1 MENKKIKVMSV
12 FGTRPEAIKMA
23 PLVKELETR
32 PEIESIVCVTAQHR
46 EMLDQVLEIF
56 DLHPKYDLNI
66 MQSRQ
71 TLAGITTRALTGLE
85 EVMKEEQ
92 PDIVLVHGDTSTTFA
107 GALAAYYCQIKVG
120 HVEAGLRTYD
130 KYQPFP
136 EEMNRQLTG
145 TLTDLH
151 FAPTPLA
158 KEHLLKENIS
168 ADGIFIT
175 GNTVIDALAHTIED
189 DYTFTVDELNQ
200 IDFKN
205 KRVIAMTAHRR
216 ENLGEPLRNICHAV
230 KRIVEEYP
238 DVEVVYAVH
247 KNPAVVEPVH
257 EILGGNDRIHLT
269 DPLDLKDMHNLMCR
283 SFFVMTD
290 SGGLQ
295 EEVPSMGKPVLVLR
309 NVTERPEGVDA
320 GTLKLAGTE
329 EETIYTM
336 AKELLD
342 NEAEYE
348 KMAQAKNPFGDG
360 QASRRI
366 ADSILYAF
374 GKAADRPE
382 EYILRINC
390 EEKNK
395 EAKPMKEERLA
406 ILSML
411 EKGIIN
417 VDEAERLLAAI
428 HNGAAAV
435 EKESAGRMSG
445 MLEKAGAALNSAAKT
460 VAENPKVKSATEKFA
475 DKADDLQ
482 PRMRAAAFR
491 MSEKFSDKADDLQ
504 PKLRAAA
511 FRMSEKANEWKEDMT
526 AYREKLKERKN
537 RNEAEEWDDLD
548 DIDLDEMEMEA
559 EVTAEEAAEAENT
572 APTGLK
578 AKILEVV
585 SGTEETEAAEAPAV
599 EEIPTEDGEE
609 EPISPE
615 MNKYLNK
622 VENVLDEMGEQ
633 MNQLNDMEAF
643 LTSAFGEFDP
653 ADWEDDEDE
662 EENK

>member
-1 MENKKIKVMSV
+1 MDKIKVMSV

-23 PLVKELETR
+23 PLVKELEKT

-56 DLHPKYDLNI
+56 DLHPQYDLNI
-66 MQSRQ
+66 MQARQ

-85 EVMKEEQ
+85 EVMGKEK

-107 GALAAYYCQIKVG
+107 GALAAYYNQVKVG

-136 EEMNRQLTG
+136 EEMNRRLTG
-145 TLTDLH
+145 ALTDLH

-168 ADGIFIT
+168 EDGIFIT
-175 GNTVIDALAHTIED
+175 GNTVIDALAHTIEE
-189 DYTFTVDELNQ
+189 DYTFTVDELNK
-200 IDFKN
+200 IDFKG

-216 ENLGEPLRNICHAV
+216 ENLGEPLRNICRAV
-230 KRIVEEYP
+230 KRLVEEYP

-257 EILGGNDRIHLT
+257 EILGGNARIHLT
-269 DPLDLKDMHNLMCR
+269 EPLDLKDMHNLMCR

-309 NVTERPEGVDA
+309 NVTERPEGVEA

-329 EETIYTM
+329 EDVIYRM

-342 NEAEYE
+342 DKEEYE

-366 ADSILYAF
+366 VESILYAF
-374 GKAADRPE
+374 EKKKDRPD
-382 EYILRINC
+382 EYVLQ
-390 EEKNK
+390 KNHENEPK
-395 EAKPMKEERLA
+395 EGKTMKEERMA
-406 ILSML
+406 ILNML
-411 EKGIIN
+411 EKGIIT
-417 VDEAERLLAAI
+417 VDEAERLLTTL
-428 HNGAAAV
+428 HNGMGLEKDGITKAV
-435 EKESAGRMSG
+435 GG
-445 MLEKAGAALNSAAKT
+445 MLGKAGAALNA
-460 VAENPKVKSATEKFA
+460 VAEKVKENPTVKNAADKVA

-482 PRMRAAAFR
+482 PKVSSAAFR
-491 MSEKFSDKADDLQ
+491 MKEKLADKADDLQ
-504 PKLRAAA
+504 PAVRSVA
-511 FRMSEKANEWKEDMT
+511 FRMAEKASELKEDMVT
-526 AYREKLKERKN
+526 YREKLKERKN
-537 RNEAEEWDDLD
+537 RDEAEDWDDLD
-548 DIDLDEMEMEA
+548 LEEMDADEA
-559 EVTAEEAAEAENT
+559 AAVAAEA
-572 APTGLK
+572 
-578 AKILEVV
+578 
-585 SGTEETEAAEAPAV
+585 AAEELVSEKAAETAEAEQIPA
-599 EEIPTEDGEE
+599 EE
-609 EPISPE
+609 EEEVEQISPE

-622 VENVLDEMGEQ
+622 VEDVLDEMDSRMEE
-633 MNQLNDMEAF
+633 LNDMESF
-643 LTSAFGEFDP
+643 LMSAFGEFNP
-653 ADWEDDEDE
+653 EDWEDDDE
-662 EENK
+662 EETKDGE

>member
-1 MENKKIKVMSV
+1 MDKIKVMSV

-23 PLVKELETR
+23 PLVKELEKT
-32 PEIESIVCVTAQHR
+32 PQIESIVCVTAQHR

-56 DLHPKYDLNI
+56 DLHPRYDLNI

-85 EVMKEEQ
+85 EVMGKEK

-107 GALAAYYCQIKVG
+107 GALAAYYNQVKVG

-136 EEMNRQLTG
+136 EEMNRRLTG
-145 TLTDLH
+145 ALTDLH

-158 KEHLLKENIS
+158 KEHLLKENI
-168 ADGIFIT
+168 DEGGIFIT
-175 GNTVIDALAHTIED
+175 GNTVIDALAHTIEE
-189 DYTFTVDELNQ
+189 DYTFTVDELNN
-200 IDFKN
+200 IDFKG

-230 KRIVEEYP
+230 KRLVEEYP

-257 EILGGNDRIHLT
+257 EILGGNARIHLT

-309 NVTERPEGVDA
+309 NVTERPEGVEA
-320 GTLKLAGTE
+320 GTLKLAGTD
-329 EETIYTM
+329 EETIYHL

-342 NEAEYE
+342 NKEAYE

-366 ADSILYAF
+366 VESILYHF
-374 GKAADRPE
+374 GKKTDRPD
-382 EYILRINC
+382 EYVLRIEYDKTTK
-390 EEKNK
+390 EE
-395 EAKPMKEERLA
+395 KPMKEERMA
-406 ILSML
+406 ILNML
-411 EKGIIN
+411 EKGIIT
-417 VDEAERLLAAI
+417 VDEAERLLNTI
-428 HNGAAAV
+428 N
-435 EKESAGRMSG
+435 SG
-445 MLEKAGAALNSAAKT
+445 MGLEKDGIGKTVSGALSKAGAALSAVAGKVKENPAVRSAAEK
-460 VAENPKVKSATEKFA
+460 VAEKTEDLQPKVSAAAFRVREKA
-475 DKADDLQ
+475 GEWKDDLQ
-482 PRMRAAAFR
+482 PAVKGAAFR
-491 MSEKFSDKADDLQ
+491 MA
-504 PKLRAAA
+504 
-511 FRMSEKANEWKEDMT
+511 EKAGELKEDMAT
-526 AYREKLKERKN
+526 YREKLKERKN
-537 RNEAEEWDDLD
+537 RDEAEDWDDF
-548 DIDLDEMEMEA
+548 DLEELN
-559 EVTAEEAAEAENT
+559 AEEAAEAAADAAE
-572 APTGLK
+572 
-578 AKILEVV
+578 
-585 SGTEETEAAEAPAV
+585 EAAVVVAEEMAEA
-599 EEIPTEDGEE
+599 DM

-622 VENVLDEMGEQ
+622 VEDVLDEMSGQ
-633 MNQLNDMEAF
+633 MEQLNDMESF
-643 LTSAFGEFDP
+643 LTAAFGDFDP
-653 ADWEDDEDE
+653 DEWEDDEE
-662 EENK
+662 EEEKKDAE

>member
-1 MENKKIKVMSV
+1 MDKIKVMSV

-23 PLVKELETR
+23 PLVKELEKN

-56 DLHPKYDLNI
+56 DLHPQYDLNI

-85 EVMKEEQ
+85 GVMAKEK

-107 GALAAYYCQIKVG
+107 GALAAYYNQVKVG

-136 EEMNRQLTG
+136 EEMNRRLTG
-145 TLTDLH
+145 ALTDLH

-168 ADGIFIT
+168 EDGIFIT
-175 GNTVIDALAHTIED
+175 GNTVIDALAHTIAE

-230 KRIVEEYP
+230 KRLVEEYP

-247 KNPAVVEPVH
+247 KNPAVVETVH

-269 DPLDLKDMHNLMCR
+269 DPLDLKDMHNLMSR

-309 NVTERPEGVDA
+309 NVTERPEGVEA
-320 GTLKLAGTE
+320 GTLKLAGTDE
-329 EETIYTM
+329 NTIYSM

-342 NEAEYE
+342 NQEEYE

-366 ADSILYAF
+366 VESILYAF
-374 GKAADRPE
+374 GKKADRPE
-382 EYILRINC
+382 EYVLRI
-390 EEKNK
+390 EYDKTPK
-395 EAKPMKEERLA
+395 EGKPMKEERMA
-406 ILSML
+406 ILNML
-411 EKGIIN
+411 EKGIIT
-417 VDEAERLLAAI
+417 VDEAERLLTTL
-428 HNGAAAV
+428 HNGLGT
-435 EKESAGRMSG
+435 EKDGIAKTVGG
-445 MLEKAGAALNSAAKT
+445 MLNKAGAALSA
-460 VAENPKVKSATEKFA
+460 VADKVKENPAVKSAADKVA
-475 DKADDLQ
+475 DKADELQ
-482 PRMRAAAFR
+482 PKVSSAAFR
-491 MSEKFSDKADDLQ
+491 MKERLADKVDDLQ
-504 PKLRAAA
+504 PAVRSAA
-511 FRMSEKANEWKEDMT
+511 FRMAEKASEIKEDMAT
-526 AYREKLKERKN
+526 YREKLKEKRN
-537 RNEAEEWDDLD
+537 RDEAEDWD
-548 DIDLDEMEMEA
+548 DIDL
-559 EVTAEEAAEAENT
+559 EE
-572 APTGLK
+572 LD
-578 AKILEVV
+578 
-585 SGTEETEAAEAPAV
+585 AAEAPEAS
-599 EEIPTEDGEE
+599 EAAEGE

-615 MNKYLNK
+615 MNQYLNK
-622 VENVLDEMGEQ
+622 VEDVLDGMNDQ
-633 MNQLNDMEAF
+633 MEQLNDMEAF
-643 LTSAFGEFDP
+643 LTAAFGEYDP
-653 ADWEDDEDE
+653 ADFEDE
-662 EENK
+662 EEETAETDKETE

>member
-1 MENKKIKVMSV
+1 MDKIKVMSV

-23 PLVKELETR
+23 PLVKELEKT

-56 DLHPKYDLNI
+56 DLHPQYDLNI
-66 MQSRQ
+66 MQARQ

-85 EVMKEEQ
+85 EVMGKEK

-107 GALAAYYCQIKVG
+107 GALAAYYNQVKVG

-136 EEMNRQLTG
+136 EEMNRRLTG
-145 TLTDLH
+145 ALTDLH

-158 KEHLLKENIS
+158 KEHLLKENIGEE
-168 ADGIFIT
+168 GIFIT
-175 GNTVIDALAHTIED
+175 GNTVIDALAHTIEE
-189 DYTFTVDELNQ
+189 DYTFTVEELNK
-200 IDFKN
+200 IDFKG

-216 ENLGEPLRNICHAV
+216 ENLGEPLRNICRAV
-230 KRIVEEYP
+230 KRLVEEYP

-309 NVTERPEGVDA
+309 NVTERPEGVEA

-329 EETIYTM
+329 EDVIYHM

-342 NEAEYE
+342 DQEEYE

-366 ADSILYAF
+366 VESILYAF
-374 GKAADRPE
+374 GKKKDRPD
-382 EYILRINC
+382 EYVLQ
-390 EEKNK
+390 KNHENEPK
-395 EAKPMKEERLA
+395 EGKTMKEERMA
-406 ILSML
+406 ILNML
-411 EKGIIN
+411 EKGIIT
-417 VDEAERLLAAI
+417 VDEAERLLTTL
-428 HNGAAAV
+428 HNGMGL
-435 EKESAGRMSG
+435 EKDGIAKTVGG
-445 MLEKAGAALNSAAKT
+445 MLGKAGAALNA
-460 VAENPKVKSATEKFA
+460 VAEKVKENPTVKNAADKVA

-482 PRMRAAAFR
+482 PKVSSAAFR
-491 MSEKFSDKADDLQ
+491 MKEKLADKADDLQ
-504 PKLRAAA
+504 PAVRSAA
-511 FRMSEKANEWKEDMT
+511 FRMAEKASELKEDMAT
-526 AYREKLKERKN
+526 YREKLKERKN
-537 RNEAEEWDDLD
+537 RDEAEDWDDLD
-548 DIDLDEMEMEA
+548 LEEMDADEA
-559 EVTAEEAAEAENT
+559 AAVAAEA
-572 APTGLK
+572 
-578 AKILEVV
+578 
-585 SGTEETEAAEAPAV
+585 AAEELVSEKAV
-599 EEIPTEDGEE
+599 EPAAEQIPAEE
-609 EPISPE
+609 EEVEQISPE

-622 VENVLDEMGEQ
+622 VEDVLDEMDSRMEE
-633 MNQLNDMEAF
+633 LNDMESF
-643 LTSAFGEFDP
+643 LMSAFGEFNP
-653 ADWEDDEDE
+653 EDWEDDDE
-662 EENK
+662 EETKDGE

>member
-1 MENKKIKVMSV
+1 MDKIKVMSV

-23 PLVKELETR
+23 PLVKELEKT

-56 DLHPKYDLNI
+56 GLHPKYDLNI

-85 EVMKEEQ
+85 EVIGKET

-107 GALAAYYCQIKVG
+107 GALAAYYHQVKVG

-136 EEMNRQLTG
+136 EEMNRRLTG
-145 TLTDLH
+145 ALTDLH

-158 KEHLLKENIS
+158 KAHLLKENVDE
-168 ADGIFIT
+168 AGIFIT
-175 GNTVIDALAHTIED
+175 GNTVIDALAHTIEE
-189 DYTFTVDELNQ
+189 DYIFTVEELNQ
-200 IDFKN
+200 IDFKH

-216 ENLGEPLRNICHAV
+216 ENLGEPLRQICRAV
-230 KRIVEEYP
+230 KRLVEEYP

-247 KNPAVVEPVH
+247 KNPAVQEPVH

-309 NVTERPEGVDA
+309 NVTERPEGVEA
-320 GTLKLAGTE
+320 GTLKLAGTDE
-329 EETIYTM
+329 DTIYAM
-336 AKELLD
+336 AKELLED
-342 NEAEYE
+342 QAEYE

-366 ADSILYAF
+366 VESILYAF
-374 GKAADRPE
+374 GKRKERPE
-382 EYILRINC
+382 EYVLRL
-390 EEKNK
+390 ENK
-395 EAKPMKEERLA
+395 KTHKEGKSMKEERMA
-406 ILSML
+406 ILNML
-411 EKGIIN
+411 EKGIIT
-417 VDEAERLLAAI
+417 VDEAERLLTTL
-428 HNGAAAV
+428 HSGMGL
-435 EKESAGRMSG
+435 EKEGITKVVGG
-445 MLEKAGAALNSAAKT
+445 MLGKAGAALNT
-460 VAENPKVKSATEKFA
+460 VAEKVKENPTVKNAADKVADKADELQPKVSSAAFRMKEKLA

-482 PRMRAAAFR
+482 PAVRSAAFR
-491 MSEKFSDKADDLQ
+491 MA
-504 PKLRAAA
+504 
-511 FRMSEKANEWKEDMT
+511 EKASGLKEDMAT
-526 AYREKLKERKN
+526 YREKLKERKN
-537 RNEAEEWDDLD
+537 RDEAEEWDDLD
-548 DIDLDEMEMEA
+548 LDELD
-559 EVTAEEAAEAENT
+559 AEEAVAEAAMEKITPEDIAAET
-572 APTGLK
+572 A
-578 AKILEVV
+578 
-585 SGTEETEAAEAPAV
+585 EAA
-599 EEIPTEDGEE
+599 E

-615 MNKYLNK
+615 MNQYLNK
-622 VENVLDEMGEQ
+622 VENVLDEMDSQ
-633 MNQLNDMEAF
+633 MEELNDMESF

-653 ADWEDDEDE
+653 AEWE
-662 EENK
+662 EEAAEAQPEAEEKKED

>member
-1 MENKKIKVMSV
+1 MDRIKVMSV

-23 PLVKELETR
+23 PLVKELEKT

-56 DLHPKYDLNI
+56 GLHPQYDLNI
-66 MQSRQ
+66 MQARQ

-85 EVMKEEQ
+85 EVMGKEK

-107 GALAAYYCQIKVG
+107 GALAAYYNQIKVG

-136 EEMNRQLTG
+136 EEMNRRLTG
-145 TLTDLH
+145 ALTDLH

-168 ADGIFIT
+168 EDGIFIT
-175 GNTVIDALAHTIED
+175 GNTVIDALAHTIEE
-189 DYTFTVDELNQ
+189 DYTFTVDELNK
-200 IDFKN
+200 IDFKG

-216 ENLGEPLRNICHAV
+216 ENLGEPLRNICRAV
-230 KRIVEEYP
+230 KRLVEEYP

-309 NVTERPEGVDA
+309 NVTERPEGVEA

-329 EETIYTM
+329 EDAIYRM

-342 NEAEYE
+342 DNEEYE

-366 ADSILYAF
+366 VESILYAF
-374 GKAADRPE
+374 GKKKDRPD
-382 EYILRINC
+382 EYVLQ
-390 EEKNK
+390 KNHENEPK
-395 EAKPMKEERLA
+395 EGKTMKEERMA
-406 ILSML
+406 ILNML
-411 EKGIIN
+411 EKGIIT
-417 VDEAERLLAAI
+417 VDEAERLLTTL
-428 HNGAAAV
+428 HNGMGL
-435 EKESAGRMSG
+435 EKDGITKVVGG
-445 MLEKAGAALNSAAKT
+445 MLGKAGAALNA
-460 VAENPKVKSATEKFA
+460 VAEKVKENPAVKNAADKMA

-482 PRMRAAAFR
+482 PKVSSAAFR
-491 MSEKFSDKADDLQ
+491 MKEKLVDKADDLQ
-504 PKLRAAA
+504 PAVRSAA
-511 FRMSEKANEWKEDMT
+511 FRMAEKASELKEDMAT
-526 AYREKLKERKN
+526 YREKLRERKN
-537 RNEAEEWDDLD
+537 RDEAEDWDDLD
-548 DIDLDEMEMEA
+548 LEEMDADEA
-559 EVTAEEAAEAENT
+559 AAVAAEA
-572 APTGLK
+572 
-578 AKILEVV
+578 
-585 SGTEETEAAEAPAV
+585 AAEELVSEKAV
-599 EEIPTEDGEE
+599 EPTEQTPAETKEE
-609 EPISPE
+609 VEQITPE

-622 VENVLDEMGEQ
+622 VEDVLDEMDSRMEE
-633 MNQLNDMEAF
+633 LNDMESF
-643 LTSAFGEFDP
+643 LMSAFGEFNP
-653 ADWEDDEDE
+653 EDWEEDAE
-662 EENK
+662 EETKDEKDVE